1 MRTYIELSADGTIV
15 HASSEAAALVRSD
28 PASLV
33 GRREAELLP
42 AEDAQ
47 ALLGLEESGCDRFD
61 LSYRK
66 ACAAGSGGSGEYV
79 QLRACRIRL
88 SGGGWIVHEERATQL
103 GADEPHSD
111 ESSEHADVACATV
124 AVPRGRAR

>member
-1 MRTYIELSADGTIV
+1 MRAYIELSADGTIV

-47 ALLGLEESGCDRFD
+47 AVLGLEESGCDRFD

-66 ACAAGSGGSGEYV
+66 ACASGSDGSGEYV

-88 SGGGWIVHEERATQL
+88 SGGGFEKSMHRTL
-103 GADEPHSD
+103 GFALGPSLQSLVGETTSRVKP
-111 ESSEHADVACATV
+111 
-124 AVPRGRAR
+124 PW